1 VSACFSSGGTLDL
14 VVGQDAPA
22 FPGAL
27 TFGNLGSASR
37 VEVQDNGIGSL
48 GIHNNT
54 IISTLDDLDPTTPS
68 GDGIHVA
75 LVSANSPA
83 DATAVLRA
91 STISGNL
98 IGDDSDPLLPLV
110 NDGTGIVVRVTEETT
125 VQDLFISS
133 NTISGNLA
141 NGILFSR
148 TDDAVVAIVN
158 PVPGRPG
165 A

>member
-1 VSACFSSGGTLDL
+1 M
-14 VVGQDAPA
+14 
-22 FPGAL
+22 
-27 TFGNLGSASR
+27 
-37 VEVQDNGIGSL
+37 
-48 GIHNNT
+48 
-54 IISTLDDLDPTTPS
+54 
-68 GDGIHVA
+68 
-75 LVSANSPA
+75 
-83 DATAVLRA
+83 LRA